1 MSLRKGKNVLLACC
15 TLFALASAGV
25 VLVATGSFVSPI
37 TVFQLN
43 GDPGP
48 NPGAG
53 NCTSPPNWDS
63 LNGTTGITGVD
74 ANGSAC
80 GSTIR
85 SFITGPSAPT
95 NFTTGG
101 SKEIGRASCRERVE
115 ITVRRGE

>member
-53 NCTSPPNWDS
+53 NCTSPPNWAG
-63 LNGTTGITGVD
+63 LNGTRGITGFD
-74 ANGSAC
+74 AKGPPC
-80 GSTIR
+80 GPTTR
-85 SFITGPSAPT
+85 PFITGPSAPT
-95 NFTTGG
+95 NLTTAGPKDFNDI
-101 SKEIGRASCRERVE
+101 SSA
-115 ITVRRGE
+115 